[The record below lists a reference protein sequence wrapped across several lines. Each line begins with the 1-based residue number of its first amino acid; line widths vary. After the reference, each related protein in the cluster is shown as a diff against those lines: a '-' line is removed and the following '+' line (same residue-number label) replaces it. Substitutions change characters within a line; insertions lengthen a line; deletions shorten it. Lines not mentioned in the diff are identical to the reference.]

1 MDPKK
6 SPKTRTKGLP
16 KSSMWMGWDG
26 MGWDGMG
33 WDGMGWDRSL
43 NYKYMITRII
53 KSKFIYPQRP
63 KFN

>member
-1 MDPKK
+1 
-6 SPKTRTKGLP
+6 
-16 KSSMWMGWDG
+16 MGWDG